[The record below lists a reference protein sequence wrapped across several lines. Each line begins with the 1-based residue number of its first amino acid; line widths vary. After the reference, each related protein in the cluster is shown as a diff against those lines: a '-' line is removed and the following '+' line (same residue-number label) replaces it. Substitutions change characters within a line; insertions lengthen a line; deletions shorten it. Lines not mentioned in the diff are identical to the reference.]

1 MLTWTPRSPD
11 HQARATRAAGLLFL
25 FAVCLFWPSPAGA
38 GSEEALQDRG
48 AGGVDRPGIGGRFLQ
63 HPFAVI
69 SIFIVVIGQ
78 GALIVLLIVQRTRR
92 RTAEERDRLASTSGL
107 IGVWDWNLETNE
119 IYVDPQ
125 LKKLL
130 GFEDHEIPNHLDHW
144 GQRVHPDDREAVQLM
159 VQMHLGGA
167 LPSFELE
174 HRMLHKDGSIRW
186 FLARGAAVCREG
198 FKPVQMVGTDC
209 DITER
214 KASEEALKASQARA
228 HELAG
233 RLISAQ
239 ETERTRIARE
249 LHDDASQRIAALSIG
264 LGIIKRD
271 VVKQRPDL
279 GAELARLQDLI
290 VALADQ
296 LRHFSHELHPAVL
309 QRAGLIAA
317 LRDHCAEVAEQTD
330 LRIDFQS
337 EGVERVSGD
346 AALCLY
352 RVAQEALHN
361 IGKHARATHVDVE
374 LKRSGSH
381 LELTIADDGR
391 GIDLGQTPHVNGLG
405 LISLDERVRFLNGTL
420 TVKSRHEGGTIVS
433 ARLPEQGERYATH

>member
-1 MLTWTPRSPD
+1 MLTWTPPSLD
-11 HQARATRAAGLLFL
+11 HPARAFRAAGLLFL
-25 FAVCLFWPSPAGA
+25 FGLCLCWPSPVWA
-38 GSEEALQDRG
+38 GSGGAMQDRG
-48 AGGVDRPGIGGRFLQ
+48 ADGADGSSAGGRFLQ

-69 SIFIVVIGQ
+69 GILVVVIGQ
-78 GALIVLLIVQRTRR
+78 GALIVLLIVQRARR
-92 RTAEERDRLASTSGL
+92 RTAEERYRLAASSGL
-107 IGVWDWNLETNE
+107 TGVWDWNLETNE

-125 LKKLL
+125 LKQLL

-167 LPSFELE
+167 LPVFELE

-186 FLARGAAVCREG
+186 FLARGAAVRRNG

-209 DITER
+209 DITDR
-214 KASEEALKASQARA
+214 KRSEEALKASQARA

-264 LGIIKRD
+264 LGMLKRD

-279 GAELARLQDLI
+279 GTELRRLQDLT
-290 VALADQ
+290 VTLADQ
-296 LRHFSHELHPAVL
+296 VRHFSHELHPAVL

-317 LRDHCAEVAEQTD
+317 LKEHCSEFAEQTD

-337 EGVERVSGD
+337 EGVERVSGE

-361 IGKHARATHVDVE
+361 IGKHAHATHVAVE
-374 LKRSGSH
+374 LKRSGTH
-381 LELTIADDGR
+381 LELTIADDGL
-391 GIDLGQTPHVNGLG
+391 GIDMGQTPRATGLG

-420 TVKSRHEGGTIVS
+420 TVKSRNEGGTIVS